1 MIGVSRAQGPRRAR
15 LALQLLPLYIVVLAA
30 AAAFIVP
37 LYWSVIWSTW
47 NNIGIFAFPP
57 RFLPGSEFLSNLSG
71 LNQDFSVAR
80 ALLNSV
86 VIALADTV
94 GALFFCSLAGFAFAK
109 YQFRGRTALFYLL
122 LSTLAVPSQVLLIPL
137 FIIMQHIDWVNTF
150 QGLIVPS
157 LVPALG
163 VFFMRQNIQSTIPDE
178 LLDAGRLDG
187 AGEFTLVIRV
197 VLPVLLPSLAA
208 LSILLFTLGWGSLFW
223 PLVMART
230 PDMFTLPVGLA
241 TVIGQYKQPYGE
253 VMVGS
258 LITILPPLI
267 VFLGLQRYFVS
278 GLISGSLR

>member
-1 MIGVSRAQGPRRAR
+1 MAGSPKPVSRGLRGALPSALLLL
-15 LALQLLPLYIVVLAA
+15 LAMAA
-30 AAAFIVP
+30 AIVFALP

-47 NNIGIFAFPP
+47 DTAGIFSFPP
-57 RFLPGSEFLSNLSG
+57 QFLPGGSFLSNLSG
-71 LNQDFSVAR
+71 LEQDFGVGR
-80 ALLNSV
+80 AVLNSLAV
-86 VIALADTV
+86 ALGDTV

-109 YQFRGRTALFYLL
+109 YRFRGRTALFYLL
-122 LSTLAVPSQVLLIPL
+122 LATMAVPAQVIFIPL
-137 FIIMQHIDWVNTF
+137 FIIMLRIGWVNTF

-163 VFFMRQNIQSTIPDE
+163 VFFMRQNIEASIPDE

-208 LSILLFTLGWGSLFW
+208 LSILLFTLNWGSLFW
-223 PLVMART
+223 PLIMART
-230 PDMFTLPVGLA
+230 SDMFTLPVGLA

-253 VMVGS
+253 LMVGS
-258 LITILPPLI
+258 LLTILPPLI

-278 GLISGSLR
+278 GLLRGTIR